1 MHLIVDYTP
10 RNFER
15 PFLLNQVKALTHPSA
30 DVVCQQCRHSNE
42 PVKADRQLTQRTG
55 NPKSSEWR
63 DWTRL
68 QVQYPSVGCP

>member
-30 DVVCQQCRHSNE
+30 DVVC
-42 PVKADRQLTQRTG
+42 
-55 NPKSSEWR
+55 
-63 DWTRL
+63 
-68 QVQYPSVGCP
+68 